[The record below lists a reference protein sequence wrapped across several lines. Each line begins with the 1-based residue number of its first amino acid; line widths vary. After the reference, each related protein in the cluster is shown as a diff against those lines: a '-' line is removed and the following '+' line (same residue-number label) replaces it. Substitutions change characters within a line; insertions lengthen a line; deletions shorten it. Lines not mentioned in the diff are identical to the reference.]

1 MASFPGKIGWKRQR
15 KKENKKLSFCFV
27 PTRRV
32 TENSKKN
39 RKKIPKI
46 NKYRYGFISSLN
58 RLGKDEKGENKNY
71 RSIPLLPEAK
81 QKIQK

>member
-15 KKENKKLSFCFV
+15 KRENKKLSFRFV
-27 PTRRV
+27 PTRNV

-39 RKKIPKI
+39 RKKIQKI
-46 NKYRYGFISSLN
+46 NKYRFGFISSLN

-71 RSIPLLPEAK
+71 RSIPLLLEAK
-81 QKIQK
+81 